1 MKRGRS
7 VTTATPSYLAFF
19 SFTFVLVVTPGS
31 TTAVV
36 VRNTLEGGRRA
47 GYLTALGAALANTTI
62 AIACGLGLSLLLSV
76 WPGSLDAIRIGGAL
90 FLASLGVS
98 SLYRAVTRHDGG
110 IRMSLDP
117 HAAPPRSHA
126 GAYVGDGLAINL
138 LSPVIISFYLS
149 VVPSFIPAGA
159 SRLYYSGL
167 AATHVGLAIACH
179 AMWATALD
187 AMRRWFVAPWTRR
200 ILQAATGLA
209 LIGLAVR
216 VLI

>member
-1 MKRGRS
+1 MSETS
-7 VTTATPSYLAFF
+7 VESSYLAFIT
-19 SFTFVLVVTPGS
+19 FTFVLVVTPGS

-62 AIACGLGLSLLLSV
+62 AVACGLGLSVLLAV
-76 WPGSLDAIRIGGAL
+76 WPGSLSAIRIGGAV
-90 FLASLGVS
+90 FLAWLGIT
-98 SLYRAVTRHDGG
+98 SLYRSARYDDGG
-110 IRMSLDP
+110 IRLSLDP
-117 HAAPPRSHA
+117 TDARARSHA

-159 SRLYYSGL
+159 SRFYYSGL
-167 AATHVGLAIACH
+167 AATHVSLAMLCH
-179 AMWATALD
+179 SMWATALD

-200 ILQAATGLA
+200 SLQAATGLA
-209 LIGLAVR
+209 LIALALR
-216 VLI
+216 ILI